1 MDSDELPPIIGA
13 AANGEI
19 KPTVSRWR
27 WCLHL
32 LVLTLFP
39 LSAGMMGILRN
50 NESGPLLPKNITGLL
65 RVSASEMLLFG
76 VIFAI
81 AWLASRANGRQLLL
95 KWRGGGRPVLLGLA
109 YSIALRMAIMM
120 VLLVAV
126 FVWVAIHG
134 MPQDHAD
141 KVSPLTKHMVD
152 ISALTRDPIYFAL
165 ALTLIS
171 FVVAGFREELWRA
184 AMLAGINALFPRQF
198 EKLSGQMTGVMIVAV
213 LFGMGHTAEGWIGV
227 AITELLG
234 FGLGAIML
242 WHRSIWEAVF
252 AHGFFDAGTF
262 AFLYLL
268 AQYYPH
274 QF

>member
-1 MDSDELPPIIGA
+1 MDSNELPPIIGGD
-13 AANGEI
+13 ANAET
-19 KPTVSRWR
+19 KPAPARWR

-32 LVLTLFP
+32 LVLALFP
-39 LSAGMMGILRN
+39 LSAGMMGILRSE
-50 NESGPLLPKNITGLL
+50 ESGPLLPKNIAGLL
-65 RVSASEMLLFG
+65 RVSFFELLLFG

-95 KWRGGGRPVLLGLA
+95 NWRGGARPILLGLA
-109 YSIALRMAIMM
+109 YSVALRMAIMM

-126 FVWVAIHG
+126 IFWVVVHG
-134 MPQDHAD
+134 MPPAQSGNA
-141 KVSPLTKHMVD
+141 SPLTKHIVD
-152 ISALTRDPIYFAL
+152 ISALTQNPIYFVL

-171 FVVAGFREELWRA
+171 FVVAGLREELWRA
-184 AMLAGINALFPRQF
+184 AMLAGLNALFPRQF
-198 EKLSGQMTGVMIVAV
+198 EKLSGQAMAVMIVAV
-213 LFGMGHTAEGWIGV
+213 LFGMGHTAEGWAGV
-227 AITELLG
+227 AITALLG

-262 AFLYLL
+262 ALLYLL
-268 AQYYPH
+268 ARYFPH